1 MKRSFA
7 YAAAEAQSR
16 LDAAS
21 GELFAKLAYN
31 KDYNA
36 GLQESDT
43 CANRHKGA
51 PTSVQAHKR
60 IRGGLS
66 ARREAVYSMIKE
78 CHLTGL
84 TCDSLADFWK
94 INPNSIS
101 GRFSELARDGRIE
114 KFGTRKTR
122 SGCPAAVWR
131 AKP

>member
-21 GELFAKLAYN
+21 GELWALN
-31 KDYNA
+31 PVERDI
-36 GLQESDT
+36 
-43 CANRHKGA
+43 CANRHKGT
-51 PTSVQAHKR
+51 PTSVEAHKR
-60 IRGGLS
+60 IRGGLQT
-66 ARREAVYSMIKE
+66 RREAVYDMIKE

-84 TCDSLADFWK
+84 TCDALAEFWK
-94 INPNSIS
+94 VNPNAIS
-101 GRFSELARDGRIE
+101 GRFSQLARDGRIE
-114 KFGTRKTR
+114 RCGTRKTR